1 MNEEQQELHFLFAVS
16 KTSSANV
23 VYSPDQHICCV
34 SSSRCVMFL
43 LFPRVFLCIF
53 WMNMH
58 SWQHTHTEPSRTILR
73 FPSSTVLWSQI
84 KLPQSK
90 TTPTNYCVLVFPTE
104 RLCDVTHIFIW
115 CRISLPKWTCLGRP
129 LSVIMW
135 WLLWNSGWQRLRAA
149 KRKEVIISLME
160 EVSFTSKNV
169 NNLLGLFL

>member
-34 SSSRCVMFL
+34 SSNWCVMFL

-73 FPSSTVLWSQI
+73 FPSSTVSWSQI
-84 KLPQSK
+84 K
-90 TTPTNYCVLVFPTE
+90 TTPTNCSCFSTKC
-104 RLCDVTHIFIW
+104 LCDVTHIFIW
-115 CRISLPKWTCLGRP
+115 YRISLPKWTCLGRP

-160 EVSFTSKNV
+160 DVSFTSKNV